1 VSEAVRIRGI
11 VAGGDGVGTLA
22 DGRAV
27 FVPRAAPGDL
37 VEPAE
42 VRLAKRFARARIGRL
57 LEPSPE
63 RVVPACP
70 HYEADRCGGCQLQHL
85 SADAQRSARR
95 LLVADAFRRIGHL
108 EIEAPTLEP
117 SDTEWEY
124 RTKISLAVK
133 GRAIGYH
140 RVGQPSQVFDLVR
153 CSIARPE
160 LNAMWAALRRHRR
173 LLPAAAEQ
181 VVLRVDRA
189 GGRHILVRAGG
200 TEAWTRARE
209 LGEALAREGI
219 DVVLWWRPEGGAPRT
234 VYGAKEAF
242 PATVFEQVHAVM
254 GDRVRAHAV
263 AELGDLADRHAW
275 DLYAGIGE
283 SSRAIR
289 DRGATV
295 ESVELDRRAVELAD
309 AWGPSEGVTRI
320 AGRVE
325 DAVDRLR
332 APDVVLVNPPRTG
345 LGAEVAGRLAVQ
357 PASRLVY
364 VSCDPAT
371 LARDAAFLAERFVVG
386 SIRAFDLFPQ
396 TAHVETVVRFERR

>member
-37 VEPAE
+37 LEPAE

-95 LLVADAFRRIGHL
+95 RLVADAFRRIGHL
-108 EIEAPTLEP
+108 EVEEPTLEP

-140 RVGQPSQVFDLVR
+140 RVGQPNEIFDLVR

-160 LNAMWAALRRHRR
+160 LNTMWAALRRHRL
-173 LLPAAAEQ
+173 LLPAAAER

-189 GGRHILVRAGG
+189 GGRHILVRVDG
-200 TEAWTRARE
+200 TEAWIRARE
-209 LGEALAREGI
+209 LGDALAREGI

-242 PATVFEQVHAVM
+242 PATVFEQVHPVM

-263 AELGDLADRHAW
+263 AELGDLAGRHAW
-275 DLYAGIGE
+275 DLYAGVGE

-289 DRGATV
+289 ERGATV
-295 ESVELDRRAVELAD
+295 ESVELDRRAVELAE
-309 AWGPSEGVTRI
+309 ARGPSEGVTRI

-325 DAVDRLR
+325 DAIDRLR
-332 APDVVLVNPPRTG
+332 APDVILVNPPRTG
-345 LGAEVAGRLAVQ
+345 LGAEVAGGLAVQ

-371 LARDAAFLAERFVVG
+371 LARDAARLAERFVLG